1 MDSQYNIS
9 NDMEPLHSTQASI
22 HPFGADESHK
32 IHLVEL
38 FAGAAGL
45 AQGFE
50 NSGVYETAA
59 LYDISKPAKD
69 SYLVHKPNATYCL
82 SDVSTLDTQSVL
94 NDLGG
99 RRLHGVLGG
108 PPCQGFSLAGKR
120 QSEAETNKL
129 VEAYG
134 KQIEQLKP
142 SFLVMENVPQLLFH
156 KLFEPLLGS
165 LEKSYNVTYGLLNAA
180 RYGVPQTRHRL
191 FVVAYDKKFGV
202 FPTLPNPTHG
212 QSKQLLYA
220 YHLASSDAR
229 IELNDES
236 AEMILGADPV
246 VKKVIREQRAKIDVS
261 IGDALKPL
269 VTVEKAISDLK
280 STFDEGKLIEYERD
294 PISLYQEGLRKG
306 QKLVANCVARRHAGE
321 PLNIVKK
328 LREGGTPSVELGEIS
343 KKYYSQAYSRL
354 HRAGLARTLTT
365 YFQNAGSGRF
375 FHYEKPRTLTIR
387 EAARLQG
394 FPDEF
399 VFLGSLAEQMQL
411 VGNAVPLPLAQA
423 LGEHVLSELGPH
435 LET

>member
-1 MDSQYNIS
+1 MESLQPSQAPKTHPLYR
-9 NDMEPLHSTQASI
+9 DEP
-22 HPFGADESHK
+22 HK

-50 NSGVYETAA
+50 DSGAYETAA
-59 LYDISKPAKD
+59 LYDIFKPARD
-69 SYLVHKPNATYCL
+69 SYLACKPDTIYRL
-82 SDVSTLDTQSVL
+82 SDVSSLNTQSVL
-94 NDLGG
+94 NDLDG
-99 RRLHGVLGG
+99 RILHGVLGG

-120 QSEAETNKL
+120 QSKAETNRL

-134 KQIEQLKP
+134 NQIEQLRP

-156 KLFEPLLGS
+156 RLFKPLLEN
-165 LEKSYNVTYGLLNAA
+165 LEKHYNVTYGLLNAA
-180 RYGVPQTRHRL
+180 RYGAPQTRHRL
-191 FVVAYDKKFGV
+191 FIVAYDKKFGV

-220 YHLASSDAR
+220 YHLTSSDAR

-246 VKKVIREQRAKIDVS
+246 VKKVIREQRAKIDIS
-261 IGDALKPL
+261 TGEALEPL
-269 VTVEKAISDLK
+269 VTVGQAISDLQ
-280 STFDEGKLIEYERD
+280 STFHEGELIEYEKD
-294 PISLYQEGLRKG
+294 ATSPYQEGLRKG
-306 QKLVANCVARRHAGE
+306 QKLVANCVARRHIGE
-321 PLNIVKK
+321 PLNIVRK
-328 LREGGTPSVELGEIS
+328 LREGGTPSAELGEIS
-343 KKYYSQAYSRL
+343 KKYYSQAYARL

-375 FHYEKPRTLTIR
+375 FHYEEPRTLTIR

-411 VGNAVPLPLAQA
+411 VGNAVPLPLARA
-423 LGEHVLSELGPH
+423 LGNHVLTELGSR
-435 LET
+435 LQS